1 MVAGLPGAIHKF
13 RCVPHLT
20 GRRFEYGVTDC
31 YTLFRDAYHL
41 AGIEMP
47 DFHRGDDWWRHG
59 QNLYLDN
66 MEATGFYRV
75 ALTEQQPGDVLLCC
89 FGSSVPNHA
98 AIYCGDGELLHHI
111 PEQLSKRERYTD
123 KWQRR
128 TLPLASPGMARICLY
143 GDLQRFGR
151 RIDLRVKTG
160 AEAIRA
166 LATQL
171 PAFRQK
177 LSDGWYQ
184 VRIAG
189 RDVSTSGLT
198 AQLHETLPDGAV
210 IHIVPRVA
218 GAKSGGAFQI
228 VWGLPPLPDH
238 SLPPE
243 SPLRMGAAIGAG
255 GMTGILFSL
264 GASMVLGGV
273 AQMLAPKA
281 RTPRT
286 QATDNG
292 KQNTYFSS
300 LDNMVARGNVLP
312 VLYGEMRV
320 GSRVVSQE
328 ISTADEGDGGQVV
341 VIGR

>member
-20 GRRFEYGVTDC
+20 GRRFEHGVTDC

-47 DFHRGDDWWRHG
+47 DFHRGDDWWRNG
-59 QNLYLDN
+59 QSLYLDN

-75 ALTEQQPGDVLLCC
+75 ALTEAQPGDVLLCC

-171 PAFRQK
+171 PAFRHK

-218 GAKSGGAFQI
+218 GAKSGGVFQI
-228 VWGLPPLPDH
+228 VLGLPPLPDH

-243 SPLRMGAAIGAG
+243 PPLQHGGSHWGRWYDRHPVFSRCQYGARWCGADAGTESQNSPY
-255 GMTGILFSL
+255 
-264 GASMVLGGV
+264 
-273 AQMLAPKA
+273 
-281 RTPRT
+281 
-286 QATDNG
+286 TDNG
-292 KQNTYFSS
+292 
-300 LDNMVARGNVLP
+300 
-312 VLYGEMRV
+312 
-320 GSRVVSQE
+320 
-328 ISTADEGDGGQVV
+328 
-341 VIGR
+341 